1 MFPVGGS
8 QPNTRAGRFVTGSL
22 NPGADTLSLDSAREA
37 LFLFVCLFLFFF
49 FNCKSRHN
57 VYC

>member
-22 NPGADTLSLDSAREA
+22 NPEAGTLSLDSAREA
-37 LFLFVCLFLFFF
+37 LFLFVCFCSFF
-49 FNCKSRHN
+49 
-57 VYC
+57 